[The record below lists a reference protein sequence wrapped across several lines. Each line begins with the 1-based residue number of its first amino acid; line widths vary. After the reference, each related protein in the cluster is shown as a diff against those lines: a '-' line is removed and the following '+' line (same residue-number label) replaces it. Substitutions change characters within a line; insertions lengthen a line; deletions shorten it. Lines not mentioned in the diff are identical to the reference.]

1 MPRLQSVIVCLALVS
16 VSAAAWCGEYIN
28 PKTSPA
34 RQKENDWIMIE
45 RYEDLEIRPEKFAH
59 TPEAAAT
66 LRELGGKNGES
77 TNIRLLIVQVQ
88 FLKQCEPTT
97 ISKRLE
103 TEVPNSPMSTKL
115 QKVSA
120 YIGSYVR
127 LLKKGDEKRAE
138 RYRKQMLDEV
148 PDLEEMI
155 DKYYSCPLY
164 DCSYKTKVNATYFG
178 TSGDEIRTDSEYPVA
193 NRIDEDNQKL
203 TANPGDVF
211 YLKFLVPEA
220 AKAWDVWVSK

>member
-1 MPRLQSVIVCLALVS
+1 
-16 VSAAAWCGEYIN
+16 
-28 PKTSPA
+28 
-34 RQKENDWIMIE
+34 MIE